1 MLKYRGKKE
10 GRRKEVRKEGRNG
23 RREGRI
29 REGGRGKG
37 GSKEPLEILPLSLEL
52 KTKSWGLKLFM

>member
-1 MLKYRGKKE
+1 M
-10 GRRKEVRKEGRNG
+10 RKEGRNG